1 MLKALYEQNLYPY
14 INLDKIYKVKAHE
27 SARGIRFFLKE
38 FNDIRKLKFKHVIK
52 IENEL
57 YENEEVKF
65 NEEES
70 YVDIMFPALNTGV
83 YQSELAIISGNKK
96 LLSGIFEIEYT
107 ESLIGGDVSEL
118 KKKVNSTDIYLRL
131 LEAEKKVKDFLEK
144 TEHLTQIVDKNYVHE
159 QIQSSDSWI
168 VQHNLN
174 KYPAVSVVDTGKNE
188 IVGDIK
194 HIDKN
199 SLIINFSHAFSGMA
213 FLN

>member
-1 MLKALYEQNLYPY
+1 MLKALYERNLYPY

-107 ESLIGGDVSEL
+107 ESLIGGDISEL
-118 KKKVNSTDIYLRL
+118 KKVNSTDIYLRL
-131 LEAEKKVKDFLEK
+131 LEAEKKVEDFLEK
-144 TEHLTQIVDKNYVHE
+144 TEHLTKVVDKNYTHE

-168 VQHNLN
+168 IHHDLN
-174 KYPAVSVVDTGKNE
+174 KYPCVSIVDSGDNVVYGEVKYTSKNDL
-188 IVGDIK
+188 V
-194 HIDKN
+194 
-199 SLIINFSHAFSGMA
+199 INFSHAFSGMV